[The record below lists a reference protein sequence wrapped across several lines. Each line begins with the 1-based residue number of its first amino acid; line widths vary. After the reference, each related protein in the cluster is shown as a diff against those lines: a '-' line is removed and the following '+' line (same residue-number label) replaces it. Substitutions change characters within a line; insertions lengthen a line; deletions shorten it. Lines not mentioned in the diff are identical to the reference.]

1 MNDREK
7 FYKEF
12 KNQVVEEIRYFF
24 YFEFDIELDDSP
36 QILKEYLYLEFWTR
50 GRQFKIRIKYDE
62 DMENFLYLD
71 QYSREYI
78 IMKAVMTELLKN

>member
-1 MNDREK
+1 MSYREK

-36 QILKEYLYLEFWTR
+36 QILEEYLYLEFWTR
-50 GRQFKIRIKYDE
+50 GRQFKIRIKYYE

-71 QYSREYI
+71 QYDREHI
-78 IMKAVMTELLKN
+78 VMKAVMAELLKD